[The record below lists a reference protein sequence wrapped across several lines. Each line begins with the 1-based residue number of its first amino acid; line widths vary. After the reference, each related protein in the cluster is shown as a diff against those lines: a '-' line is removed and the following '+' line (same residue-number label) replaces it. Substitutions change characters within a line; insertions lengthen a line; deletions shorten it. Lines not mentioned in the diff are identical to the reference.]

1 MTHAARHS
9 PAPAPVACL
18 AALVVLAGCAREDAA
33 AQRDRLAQWFA
44 LGETISFVAR
54 RDCAVGLYE
63 FVTPE
68 VKSAL
73 PLMSDVVQMQR
84 KIDSDGAAA
93 LDVSGRSA
101 DAAMVAMANHARPTG
116 MAMRR
121 AGLEARACM
130 DERSEGAF
138 RHALDQPG
146 GVMAWDTDTRML
158 VLMARDADVLIAVQ
172 GSE

>member
-1 MTHAARHS
+1 V
-9 PAPAPVACL
+9 PVACL
-18 AALVVLAGCAREDAA
+18 AALVMLAGCAREDEA

-63 FVTPE
+63 VVTPE

-73 PLMSDVVQMQR
+73 PLMPDVVQMQR
-84 KIDSDGAAA
+84 RIDAQGAAA
-93 LDVSGRSA
+93 LNFAGQGA

-130 DERSEGAF
+130 DGRSEGAF
-138 RHALDQPG
+138 RHALDHPDG
-146 GVMAWDTDTRML
+146 IMAWDADMRML
-158 VLMARDADVLIAVQ
+158 VLLARDADVLIAVQ
-172 GSE
+172 GAD

>member
-1 MTHAARHS
+1 
-9 PAPAPVACL
+9 
-18 AALVVLAGCAREDAA
+18 
-33 AQRDRLAQWFA
+33 
-44 LGETISFVAR
+44 
-54 RDCAVGLYE
+54 
-63 FVTPE
+63 
-68 VKSAL
+68 
-73 PLMSDVVQMQR
+73 MSDVVQMQR

>member
-1 MTHAARHS
+1 MTQPARHS
-9 PAPAPVACL
+9 FVPVACL

-44 LGETISFVAR
+44 LGETLSFVAR

-63 FVTPE
+63 VVTPE

-73 PLMSDVVQMQR
+73 PLMPDVVQMQR
-84 KIDSDGAAA
+84 KIEEQGAAA
-93 LDVSGRSA
+93 LDVSGQRA
-101 DAAMVAMANHARPTG
+101 DVAMVAMANHARPTG

-130 DERSEGAF
+130 DARSEGVF
-138 RHALDQPG
+138 RHALDHPG
-146 GVMAWDTDTRML
+146 GVVAWDADSGML
-158 VLMARDADVLIAVQ
+158 VLMARDAGLLVAVQ
-172 GSE
+172 GDG

>member
-9 PAPAPVACL
+9 PAPVACL

-54 RDCAVGLYE
+54 RDCAAGLYE
-63 FVTPE
+63 VVTPE

-73 PLMSDVVQMQR
+73 PLMPDVVQMQR
-84 KIDSDGAAA
+84 RIEEQGAAA
-93 LDVSGRSA
+93 LDMSGRGA

-130 DERSEGAF
+130 DARSEGAF
-138 RHALDQPG
+138 RHALDRPG
-146 GVMAWDTDTRML
+146 GVMAWDADTRML
-158 VLMARDADVLIAVQ
+158 VLMARGADVLIAVQ
-172 GSE
+172 GAE